1 MTQQGLLDESLLQP
15 THSNPAASGSSFDGS
30 LLRTTHSNPAASGG
44 SLDDDSPANEVDSQ
58 EGADGG
64 AESLTPAR
72 PRPSGGKH
80 RGEPPERSGYVP
92 LSAPGSLGTFAL
104 VPGSEQTPNSIAG
117 GSTDLQWM
125 QDQLSSSMTSCQQLG
140 SLSNM
145 QSASVSSY
153 QQPGSLSSQQSSS
166 VSSCQQLGSLSC
178 QQSSSVSSC
187 QQLGS
192 LSGQQSSLVPSCQ
205 SMPELLSGLP
215 PSSESSCLPQPFKLK
230 KYCFKRQKPRWLR
243 PEAEVDH
250 REPKVRICEVLT
262 TRWTPWQE
270 VAKEADLIEYSAWL
284 TLNQLAQ
291 EKKVVIKP
299 AENARSP
306 LEKKE
311 TALVRAI

>member
-15 THSNPAASGSSFDGS
+15 THSNPAM
-30 LLRTTHSNPAASGG
+30 
-44 SLDDDSPANEVDSQ
+44 LDACAPSQDSPANEVDSQ

-72 PRPSGGKH
+72 PRPSGGKQSLLR

-125 QDQLSSSMTSCQQLG
+125 QNRLSSSMTSCQQLG